1 MERYIAIDV
10 ETPNAA
16 NDRISAIGICTV
28 EDGAIQSRFYTL
40 VDPETYFAPFNVQ
53 LTGITPAMVQGQPT
67 FSELWPFI
75 RPMLESGVP
84 VAHFA
89 TFDLGVLS
97 KCLCHYAIP
106 WKEQVAFACTCQM
119 GRRLL
124 PQLPN
129 HKLNTLCQYL
139 EIPLEHHHAGSDSQA
154 CGALLCH
161 YLGMGAR
168 MEEHIRCFDMQRLR
182 VCHPGKEK

>member
-40 VDPETYFAPFNVQ
+40 VDPETYCRMKGHSSLKV
-53 LTGITPAMVQGQPT
+53 G
-67 FSELWPFI
+67 WPWTI
-75 RPMLESGVP
+75 AGVMP
-84 VAHFA
+84 V
-89 TFDLGVLS
+89 
-97 KCLCHYAIP
+97 
-106 WKEQVAFACTCQM
+106 QVAFACTCQM